1 MRLGSCATG
10 IATTRPLTPQPHLQA
25 PKLMMEGTVRP
36 LALARLF
43 RKSVHFAG
51 MIVLAPLVGC
61 DIPTELPAVDARW
74 VVPAEE
80 TRFGVAE
87 LLPNDSVRLNAD
99 STAFIVDFATV
110 TFAETLGTLCPL
122 CAAADGLTVQKPPF
136 LDELE
141 SSVDFPSEVS
151 SISILSGDIVLEID
165 NGFNFD
171 PLRPAAGVTGTLT
184 ITVTD
189 DADGDV
195 LGTLEIDGATT
206 ALPAGETLMRTI
218 ALVTA
223 TVEGSIVATA
233 EVDSPLGD
241 PVTIDSSLPL
251 TVTVTPMNILVASVT
266 IDVAGRSVDLDPVSL
281 DVEEVDQD
289 LTERILAGGFI
300 VDVVNPFGVAAD
312 FQLTIDG
319 PTIAPIQKASSVGAA
334 GTSTVEIS
342 FTVDELRMFLG
353 QPDVTLS
360 GGAVVDAA
368 ASQITVL
375 PGQELVLTG
384 KLDLT
389 LRIGG

>member
-1 MRLGSCATG
+1 
-10 IATTRPLTPQPHLQA
+10 
-25 PKLMMEGTVRP
+25 
-36 LALARLF
+36 
-43 RKSVHFAG
+43 
-51 MIVLAPLVGC
+51 MIVLTPLAGC
-61 DIPTELPAVDARW
+61 DIPTELPILDTRW

-87 LLPNDSVRLNAD
+87 LLPGSVTLTPD
-99 STAFIVDFATV
+99 EGAFIVDFDPV
-110 TFAETLGTLCPL
+110 TFAETLGALCPL
-122 CAAADGLTVQKPPF
+122 CAASDGLTVQKPPF
-136 LDELE
+136 LGEFE

-165 NGFNFD
+165 NGLNFD
-171 PLRPAAGVTGTLT
+171 PLRPAPGVTGTLV

-195 LGTLEIDGATT
+195 LGMLEIDGTTT
-206 ALPAGETLMRTI
+206 ALPAGGTLTRTI
-218 ALVTA
+218 ELATA

-233 EVDSPLGD
+233 EIDSPLGD
-241 PVTIDSSLPL
+241 PVTIDSSLPV
-251 TVTVTPMNILVASVT
+251 TVTVTPTNILVASVT
-266 IDVAGRSVDLDPVSL
+266 IVVAGRSVDFDPVSL
-281 DVEEVDQD
+281 DVEEVDQNLID
-289 LTERILAGGFI
+289 RILAGGFI

-319 PTIAPIQKASSVGAA
+319 PTIAPIQKSASVGTA
-334 GTSTVEIS
+334 GTSTIEIS
-342 FTVDELRMFLG
+342 FTTGELRAFLG
-353 QPDVTLS
+353 QPGVTLS
-360 GGAVVDAA
+360 GGAVVDAE

>member
-1 MRLGSCATG
+1 
-10 IATTRPLTPQPHLQA
+10 
-25 PKLMMEGTVRP
+25 
-36 LALARLF
+36 
-43 RKSVHFAG
+43 
-51 MIVLAPLVGC
+51 MIVLLPLAGC
-61 DIPTELPAVDARW
+61 DIPTELPAVDTRW

-80 TRFGVAE
+80 TRFGVSE
-87 LLPNDSVRLNAD
+87 LLPGSVTLTPD
-99 STAFIVDFATV
+99 ESAFIVDFDPV
-110 TFAETLGTLCPL
+110 TFAETLGALCPL

-136 LDELE
+136 LGEFE

-165 NGFNFD
+165 NGLNFD
-171 PLRPAAGVTGTLT
+171 PLRPAPGVTGTLV

-195 LGTLEIDGATT
+195 LGTLEIDGTTT
-206 ALPAGETLMRTI
+206 ALPAGGTLTRTI
-218 ALVTA
+218 ALATA
-223 TVEGSIVATA
+223 TVEGSMVATA
-233 EVDSPLGD
+233 EIDSPLGD

-251 TVTVTPMNILVASVT
+251 TVTVTPTNILVSSVT

-289 LTERILAGGFI
+289 LTDRILAGGFI

-319 PTIAPIQKASSVGAA
+319 PTIAPIQKSSSVSTAA
-334 GTSTVEIS
+334 TSTIEIP
-342 FTVDELRMFLG
+342 FIVGELRAFLG
-353 QPDVTLS
+353 QPGVTLS
-360 GGAVVDAA
+360 GGAVIDAA
-368 ASQITVL
+368 ATQITVL
-375 PGQELVLTG
+375 PGEELVLTG